1 MDLIVSFDYQIL
13 FLKQNFG
20 AKKMRLVPW
29 TSLKD
34 LHSETVMLSLHSPH
48 LQISLSWSK
57 IFLSPM
63 IKRLQEPIHKM
74 DQLKQLFLFK
84 VYLQRFKL
92 MISSQLQKVKLSS
105 LGNAILKHIIVG
117 LSSWRNSGQELMLIM
132 KEQLQDGSM
141 KLQRFWQDYLQR
153 IIFNLNITQIK
164 LGLSLSNIL
173 MMAIFW
179 DVGLSEM
186 VTIPN
191 LIQTE

>member
-1 MDLIVSFDYQIL
+1 MLALTSQKLWSMDLIVSFDYQIL

-34 LHSETVMLSLHSPH
+34 LHSETAMLSLHSPR

-57 IFLSPM
+57 IFLRPM
-63 IKRLQEPIHKM
+63 IKRYQEPIHKM
-74 DQLKQLFLFK
+74 DQSKQLFLYK

-92 MISSQLQKVKLSS
+92 MISSQQLKVKLFS
-105 LGNAILKHIIVG
+105 LGNAIHKRIIVG

-141 KLQRFWQDYLQR
+141 KL
-153 IIFNLNITQIK
+153 
-164 LGLSLSNIL
+164 
-173 MMAIFW
+173 
-179 DVGLSEM
+179 
-186 VTIPN
+186 
-191 LIQTE
+191 

>member
-1 MDLIVSFDYQIL
+1 MDSIVSFDYQIL

-34 LHSETVMLSLHSPH
+34 LHWETVMLSLHSPH
-48 LQISLSWSK
+48 LLISLSQSK

-132 KEQLQDGSM
+132 KELQQDGSM
-141 KLQRFWQDYLQR
+141 RLQLFWLDYLQR

-164 LGLSLSNIL
+164 HGLS
-173 MMAIFW
+173 
-179 DVGLSEM
+179 
-186 VTIPN
+186 
-191 LIQTE
+191 